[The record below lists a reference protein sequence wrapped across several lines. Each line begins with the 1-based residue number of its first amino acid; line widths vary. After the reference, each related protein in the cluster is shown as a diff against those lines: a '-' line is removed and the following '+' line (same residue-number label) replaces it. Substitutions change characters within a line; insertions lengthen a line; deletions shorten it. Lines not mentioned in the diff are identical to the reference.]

1 MKTIAL
7 SLQQPWATLLVHG
20 HKTVE
25 VRAWPTPRRGPVLIH
40 AARVP
45 DPRPEAWK
53 LLPAELQEHAK
64 LGGGIV
70 GSAELIDCISYR
82 TLVAFQAH
90 QHLHLNLPD
99 WYQQKLFGFVFRDA
113 KPLPF
118 RQFPGWMRFFEV
130 PPHT

>member
-7 SLQQPWATLLVHG
+7 SLKQPWATLLVHG

-64 LGGGIV
+64 LGGGAGAVVAGKGGGAV
-70 GSAELIDCISYR
+70 GAPAPAAAGNAG
-82 TLVAFQAH
+82 TVNA
-90 QHLHLNLPD
+90 
-99 WYQQKLFGFVFRDA
+99 
-113 KPLPF
+113 PLQSGHFICCPAD
-118 RQFPGWMRFFEV
+118 
-130 PPHT
+130 